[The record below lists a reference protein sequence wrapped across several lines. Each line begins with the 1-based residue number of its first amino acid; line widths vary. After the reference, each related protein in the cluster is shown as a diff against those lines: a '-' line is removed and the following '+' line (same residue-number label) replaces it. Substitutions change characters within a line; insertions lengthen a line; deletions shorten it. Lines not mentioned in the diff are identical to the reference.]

1 MENDV
6 NNVLEN
12 FQVNEDLYGLSI
24 EEIKIRIKVFK
35 NEILRFEK
43 ELLKKNSDLTAADQ
57 LFSSKKWFYVDLI

>member
-12 FQVNEDLYGLSI
+12 FQVNEDLYGLSV

-35 NEILRFEK
+35 NEILRFEE

-57 LFSSKKWFYVDLI
+57 LFSSKK

>member
-24 EEIKIRIKVFK
+24 EEIKIKIKVFK

-57 LFSSKKWFYVDLI
+57 LFSSKK

>member
-35 NEILRFEK
+35 NEILRFEE

-57 LFSSKKWFYVDLI
+57 LFSSKK

>member
-57 LFSSKKWFYVDLI
+57 LFSSKK

>member
-12 FQVNEDLYGLSI
+12 FQVNEDLYGLSV